1 MNQTSQTR
9 AEMPQGAN
17 KVLDR
22 RTVENSYSSLLS
34 LLKEGMSVLDVGC
47 GSGTITAGVAERVGP
62 AGRVMGIDFSEHLI
76 AQAQKNHE
84 HLTNLSF
91 EAADINTY
99 TVEQQ
104 FDLVIAARTL
114 QWVNNPEEVVA
125 QMLRLVKPGG
135 RISILDYNHTKI
147 EWTPQ
152 PPQSMLDFYEAFLN
166 WRKDAGYDN
175 AIADNLAAIYQGL
188 GLQSITIVD
197 QHEVS
202 TAEQER
208 FKGDARIWSVVAET
222 RGNQVVK
229 DGFCTEEIRLKAIQ
243 EYDAWIAGD
252 AQAMK
257 LYLLAIEAVK
267 P

>member
-22 RTVENSYSSLLS
+22 RTVESSYSSLLN

-47 GSGTITAGVAERVGP
+47 GSGAITAGVAERVGVS
-62 AGRVMGIDFSEHLI
+62 GRVVGIDFSEHLI
-76 AQAQKNHE
+76 TLAQKNHAY
-84 HLTNLSF
+84 LSNLSF
-91 EAADINTY
+91 EVADINTY
-99 TVEQQ
+99 AAEPK

-114 QWVNNPEEVVA
+114 QWVNNPEQVVV
-125 QMLRLVKPGG
+125 QMLKLVKPGG
-135 RISILDYNHTKI
+135 MISILDYNHTKI
-147 EWTPQ
+147 SWTPQ

-175 AIADNLAAIYQGL
+175 AIADNLVGIYKKL
-188 GLQSITIVD
+188 GLQLINVVE
-197 QHEVS
+197 QHES
-202 TAEQER
+202 SLSSEDS
-208 FKGDARIWSVVAET
+208 FKGDAKIWSVVAET

-229 DGFCTEEIRLKAIQ
+229 DGFIPEETRLKAIQ
-243 EYDAWIAGD
+243 EYDAWIASD

-257 LYLLAIEAVK
+257 LYLLAVEAVK